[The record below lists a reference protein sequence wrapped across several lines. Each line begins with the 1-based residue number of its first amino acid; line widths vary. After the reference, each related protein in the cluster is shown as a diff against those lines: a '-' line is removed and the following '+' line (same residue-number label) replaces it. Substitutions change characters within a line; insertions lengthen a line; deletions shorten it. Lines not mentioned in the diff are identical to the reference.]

1 MKIAQVSATFPPY
14 MAGTGNVCYH
24 YAIELAKL
32 EHDVTVFTS
41 RFPDE
46 DYKYPDLFEVKRFKP
61 LFRIGNA
68 PFMPQLLSI
77 KDYDI
82 IHLHCPFFFGEEMIY
97 LLRKLNG
104 EKYVVSYHNNV
115 EIHGF
120 LDRPVKMHTKHI
132 SKRILTNAEKV
143 IVPTLDFYNSS
154 VRKMFD
160 LEDTA
165 VIEIPNGVDVTL
177 FAGDGKGIRA
187 RYNLCESCRVILF
200 VGALDKAHYY
210 KGLEIL
216 MKSFRHLLSKYKD
229 IKLMIIG
236 DGNLK
241 KYYENLSMAYNIEKF
256 TIFTGKVPSFGDL
269 AKHYLACDMVVYP
282 TTTTMI
288 ESFGMVLI
296 EAMAAE
302 KTVIASNIPGI
313 RAVVDNGVN
322 GFLVRPR
329 NVGDLAS
336 KIEYLLENEE
346 VRMNFGK
353 NGRIKVEEKYLWANI
368 VKAVE
373 EVYEDCI
380 RNI

>member
-32 EHDVTVFTS
+32 GHDVTVFTS

-46 DYKYPDLFEVKRFKP
+46 DYKYPDLIEVKRFKP

-82 IHLHCPFFFGEEMIY
+82 IHLHCPFFFGGEMVY
-97 LLRKLNG
+97 LLRKFKG

-120 LDRPVKMHTKHI
+120 LERPVKIHSKRI
-132 SKRILTNAEKV
+132 RKRILTNAEKV

-154 VRKMFD
+154 VKKMFD

-165 VIEIPNGVDVTL
+165 VIEIPNGVDVSL
-177 FAGDGKGIRA
+177 FVGDGKEIRT
-187 RYNLCESCRVILF
+187 RYKIDASCRVILF

-236 DGNLK
+236 DGNQK
-241 KYYENLSMAYNIEKF
+241 KYYVNLSKQYNIEEF
-256 TIFTGKVPSFGDL
+256 TIFTGKVTNFADL
-269 AKHYLACDMVVYP
+269 AKHYLACDIVVYP
-282 TTTTMI
+282 TTVI

-296 EAMAAE
+296 EAMAAG
-302 KTVIASNIPGI
+302 KPVVASNVPGI
-313 RAVVDNGVN
+313 RAVVDGGVN
-322 GFLVRPR
+322 GFLAPPK
-329 NVGDLAS
+329 NVEDLTS
-336 KIEYLLENEE
+336 KIQYLLENEE
-346 VRMNFGK
+346 VRMK
-353 NGRIKVEEKYLWANI
+353 YGREGRRKVEENYLWVDI
-368 VKAVE
+368 VKMVE
-373 EVYEDCI
+373 GVYESCI
-380 RNI
+380 RNF

>member
-32 EHDVTVFTS
+32 GHDVTVFTS

-46 DYKYPDLFEVKRFKP
+46 DYKYPDLIEVKRFKP

-82 IHLHCPFFFGEEMIY
+82 IHLHCPFFFGGEMIY
-97 LLRKLNG
+97 LLRKIKG

-120 LDRPVKMHTKHI
+120 LERPVKIHSKRI
-132 SKRILTNAEKV
+132 RKRILTNAEKV

-154 VRKMFD
+154 VKKMFD

-165 VIEIPNGVDVTL
+165 VIEIPNGVDVSL
-177 FAGDGKGIRA
+177 FVGDGKEIRT
-187 RYNLCESCRVILF
+187 RYKIDASCRVILF

-236 DGNLK
+236 DGNQK
-241 KYYENLSMAYNIEKF
+241 KYYVNLSKQYNIEEF
-256 TIFTGKVPSFGDL
+256 TIFTGKVTNFADL
-269 AKHYLACDMVVYP
+269 AKHYLACDIVVYP
-282 TTTTMI
+282 TTVI

-296 EAMAAE
+296 EAMAAG
-302 KTVIASNIPGI
+302 KPVVASNVPGI
-313 RAVVDNGVN
+313 RAVVDGGVN
-322 GFLVRPR
+322 GFLAPPK
-329 NVGDLAS
+329 NVEDLTS
-336 KIEYLLENEE
+336 KIQYLLENEE
-346 VRMNFGK
+346 VRMK
-353 NGRIKVEEKYLWANI
+353 YGREGRRKVEEDYLWMNI
-368 VKAVE
+368 VKMVE
-373 EVYEDCI
+373 GVYESCI
-380 RNI
+380 RNF

>member
-32 EHDVTVFTS
+32 GHDVTVFTS

-46 DYKYPDLFEVKRFKP
+46 DYKYPDLIEVKRFKP

-97 LLRKLNG
+97 LLRKLKG

-120 LDRPVKMHTKHI
+120 LERPVKMHTKHI

-154 VRKMFD
+154 VRKMFN

-187 RYNLCESCRVILF
+187 RYNLGESCRVILF

-216 MKSFRHLLSKYKD
+216 MKSFRHLLSKYKN

-236 DGNLK
+236 DGNQK
-241 KYYENLSMAYNIEKF
+241 KYYMNLSKQYNIEEF
-256 TIFTGKVPSFGDL
+256 TIFTGKVTNFAEL
-269 AKHYLACDMVVYP
+269 AKHYLACDIVVYP
-282 TTTTMI
+282 TTVI

-296 EAMAAE
+296 EAMAAG
-302 KTVIASNIPGI
+302 KPVVASNVSGI
-313 RAVVDNGVN
+313 RAVVDGCVN
-322 GFLVRPR
+322 GFLAQPK
-329 NVGDLAS
+329 NVEDLTS
-336 KIEYLLENEE
+336 KIQYLLENEE
-346 VRMNFGK
+346 VRKKYGGE
-353 NGRIKVEEKYLWANI
+353 GRRKVEENYLWVNI
-368 VKAVE
+368 VKMVE
-373 EVYEDCI
+373 GVYESCI
-380 RNI
+380 RNF